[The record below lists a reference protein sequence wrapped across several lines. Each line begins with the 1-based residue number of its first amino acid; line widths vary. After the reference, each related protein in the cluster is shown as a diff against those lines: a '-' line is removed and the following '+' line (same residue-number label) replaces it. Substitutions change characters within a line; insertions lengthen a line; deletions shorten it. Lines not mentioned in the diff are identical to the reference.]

1 MKASADKGIIIGI
14 AVGVA
19 CGIGA
24 FTFIYA
30 KGASYLT
37 NDPKACANC
46 HIMQDHYDAWVKS
59 SHRSVAACNDCH
71 APHNLLGKYWVKADN
86 GFWHS
91 FAFTTGNF
99 PDPLQ
104 IKGHNRDIA
113 EQACRKCH
121 GDLVTAM
128 DGGHRGADAVSCIR
142 CHGAVGHPTLATS
155 SGGRPR

>member
-1 MKASADKGIIIGI
+1 MKSSAIKGIIIGV

-46 HIMQDHYDAWVKS
+46 HVMQDHYDAWMKS
-59 SHRSVAACNDCH
+59 SHRAVAVCNDCH

-91 FAFTTGNF
+91 FAFTTGQF
-99 PDPLQ
+99 PDPIR
-104 IKGHNRDIA
+104 IKERNRRVTEKACLYCHQAIVEDIA
-113 EQACRKCH
+113 AHSQIAGQK
-121 GDLVTAM
+121 
-128 DGGHRGADAVSCIR
+128 VSCVR
-142 CHGAVGHPTLATS
+142 CHVDVGHPK
-155 SGGRPR
+155 